1 MTRVRITVTVN
12 RLRRY
17 CRDWTLLRH
26 LVAELLDGAQHAG
39 GPGATR
45 YLQAIYDEVC
55 RREQDARDRS
65 EP

>member
-12 RLRRY
+12 RLRLY
-17 CRDWTLLRH
+17 CRDWTLVRH

-45 YLQAIYDEVC
+45 YLQSVYDEVC
-55 RREQDARDRS
+55 RREQDVRDRS
-65 EP
+65 DT

>member
-12 RLRRY
+12 RLRRH

-26 LVAELLDGAQHAG
+26 LITELLDGAQHAG

-45 YLQAIYDEVC
+45 YVQAIYDEVC
-55 RREQDARDRS
+55 RREQDARGPAD
-65 EP
+65 P